1 MTAQLVA
8 ALIVSPFAL
17 AFVYAA
23 YHEYSRYKSEGRA
36 TYGLAY
42 DEESGTTHVTGI
54 GEDEEAY
61 DHNDF
66 DPNDY
71 NDPDIKNTTD
81 DRA

>member
-1 MTAQLVA
+1 MSAQLLA

-17 AFVYAA
+17 AFVYAG

-54 GEDEEAY
+54 GDDEEAY
-61 DHNDF
+61 DPEDF
-66 DPNDY
+66 DPNGY
-71 NDPDIKNTTD
+71 RDPDIKD
-81 DRA
+81 DGQA